1 MYHGFNKKSMKAIWY
16 NCFMKKTKINSS
28 EFAKSLG
35 AYSHGYSVEIGDA
48 AIIFTT
54 GQIAMDKNGNVLYP
68 DDPAKQAEFIYES
81 LEKIL
86 NQAGASLDD
95 AVKTTVFVTD
105 MNDFSKISAV
115 RNKYFKNAEPVS
127 TLIQVS
133 KLVKEGCRVEIEVIA
148 VKQNK

>member
-1 MYHGFNKKSMKAIWY
+1 MKR
-16 NCFMKKTKINSS
+16 TKIDSS
-28 EFAKSLG
+28 EFSERMG

-48 AIIFTT
+48 TIIFTT
-54 GQIAMDKNGNVLYP
+54 GQIALDKNGNVLYP
-68 DDPAKQAEFIYES
+68 TDPAKQAEFIYES
-81 LEKIL
+81 LQKIL

-95 AVKTTVFVTD
+95 VVKTTVFVTD

-127 TLIQVS
+127 TLIQVN

-148 VKQNK
+148 VKRKEK